1 MSGQIGYAGMEI
13 MKHSCIS
20 NTKQCLLC
28 LSSSW
33 MAAHM
38 SPKSGELDRGRG
50 TQEKWGGGQEVL
62 QKWEKRGWEVAGCRR
77 NSKKITQYWAYNI
90 GSQQ

>member
-1 MSGQIGYAGMEI
+1 MSDQIGYAGMEI
-13 MKHSCIS
+13 IS
-20 NTKQCLLC
+20 NMKQCLLC

-33 MAAHM
+33 MAAHV

-50 TQEKWGGGQEVL
+50 TQEKWGGGQEVH

-77 NSKKITQYWAYNI
+77 NSKKNYTILGIIFCIPKMAKR
-90 GSQQ
+90 